1 MSWLEIA
8 AVVTSFLAIWLTAK
22 RRMLCWPINLIACA
36 LYFKLFLDVR
46 LYSDMVLQALFGA
59 GIVYGWI
66 VWARGKADDGIV
78 VVQRLAPYHAAI
90 ALIAGA
96 AGALAIGWFTSHY
109 TNAALPWID
118 ATLTSFS
125 LVAQYWAARRQLAGV
140 DCHRRCVCRHVRVQ
154 GPDTHC
160 WPVCRDDRAGGRGIQ
175 KLAGTPRASGRLNRA
190 GLDETVLR
198 SIRFAY
204 TRVPAA
210 CSTTEALPPGPHSM
224 ILACCLPG

>member
-78 VVQRLAPYHAAI
+78 VVQRLAPKHATI

-96 AGALAIGWFTSHY
+96 AGAVAIGWFTSHY

-125 LVAQYWAARRQLAGV
+125 LVAQYWAARRHAANWLAWIVIDAVYVGMFV
-140 DCHRRCVCRHVRVQ
+140 FK
-154 GPDTHC
+154 GLIPT
-160 WPVCRDDRAGGRGIQ
+160 AGLYAAMIA
-175 KLAGTPRASGRLNRA
+175 LAVVGYKSWQAPRAQAEG
-190 GLDETVLR
+190 
-198 SIRFAY
+198 
-204 TRVPAA
+204 
-210 CSTTEALPPGPHSM
+210 
-224 ILACCLPG
+224 